1 MKFPQISFNEEAKE
15 LTLEFKEGCIEVTL
29 DYSLVDKSA
38 YCHITDLNR
47 GNWFDLENPVDLIKL
62 LEYTSA
68 CIKHQVIL
76 DYETYTAQ

>member
-1 MKFPQISFNEEAKE
+1 MKFPQIRFNEEAKE
-15 LTLEFKEGCIEVTL
+15 LTLAFIEGCIEVTL

-38 YCHITDLNR
+38 YYHIVDLNR
-47 GNWFDLENPVDLIKL
+47 CTHFDLENPVDLINL